1 MTEQSPQK
9 KQVTSKKDE
18 VKALGFIIL
27 ILFPVLTATL
37 LSAYG
42 LFTWISLTLTGVP
55 SH

>member
-1 MTEQSPQK
+1 MTAQSTQK
-9 KQVTSKKDE
+9 EHVANKKDE
-18 VKALGFIIL
+18 VKALCFIIF